1 MPGEPVPTL
10 WGPVLVYAPDEEP
23 ELRAE
28 LERLADVHGLP
39 RDPAGLREVFRL
51 ASRELLRFV
60 PPSRLAEPSYFTAEG
75 DPVVA
80 ARAAWSLVDPDD
92 AFRVLDAPPE
102 LLWVGES
109 EDGSGECFQL
119 TGDRAELLARRP
131 PLPPNAVFFESSYDG
146 FPDRIGIGT
155 FVLADCELRFDAISE
170 PRLER
175 RDRARHRSPRGQRE
189 APRARGRPARP
200 RPKRAG
206 QKRSP
211 LPRKTFTRP
220 TTWSSI
226 CAVGWT
232 SRSRDSKG

>member
-1 MPGEPVPTL
+1 MPGQPVPTL

-28 LERLADVHGLP
+28 LERLTEVHGLL
-39 RDPAGLREVFRL
+39 RDPVGLREVFRL

-75 DPVVA
+75 DPLVA
-80 ARAAWSLVDPDD
+80 ARAAWSLVDADD
-92 AFRVLDAPPE
+92 AFRALDAPPE
-102 LLWVGES
+102 LLWMGES

-131 PLPPNAVFFESSYDG
+131 PLQPNAVFFESSYEG

-155 FVLADCELRFDAISE
+155 FVLHDCELRFDAISE

-175 RDRARHRSPRGQRE
+175 AIELVTDRLAGNAKLREREVAPLDLDRSAQRE
-189 APRARGRPARP
+189 VLAPAEEDVDASDYLERYLRR
-200 RPKRAG
+200 
-206 QKRSP
+206 
-211 LPRKTFTRP
+211 
-220 TTWSSI
+220 W
-226 CAVGWT
+226 
-232 SRSRDSKG
+232 RDSKG